1 MRIGMTY
8 DLRDDYLAA
17 GMSLEETAEFDKIDT
32 IEAIDQALVALGH
45 QTIRIGNVTSLVQ
58 RLAQGERW
66 DLVFNIAEGLYGLGR
81 EAQVP
86 ALLDA
91 YRIPYVFSGPLIQA
105 ITLHKGVTK
114 HIVRD
119 NGIATPAFA
128 VVACEED
135 IAKVDLPFPLFAK
148 PVAEGTGKGITASSK
163 ITDRKM
169 LRKTCLERLAMFQ
182 QPVLVETFL
191 PGREFTV
198 GIIGNGSEARAIGIM
213 EVVLLDNS
221 EPDVYSYHNK
231 EFYQELVEYKRVEDA
246 EAQRAVDVAL
256 AAYRVLGCSDAGRVD
271 LRSDSGGQPNFIEIN
286 SLAGLHPVNSDL
298 CIIAGKYGMDYQEL
312 INRILDSARKRLGL

>member
-32 IEAIDQALVALGH
+32 IDAIDGALVAAGH
-45 QTIRIGNVTSLVQ
+45 QTDRIGNVTGLVQ
-58 RLAQGERW
+58 RLAKGERW
-66 DLVFNIAEGLYGLGR
+66 DLVFNIAEGLYGPGR

-105 ITLHKGVTK
+105 ITLHKGITK
-114 HIVRD
+114 HIIRD

-128 VVACEED
+128 VVGCEDD
-135 IAKVDLPFPLFAK
+135 IARIDLPFPLFAK
-148 PVAEGTGKGITASSK
+148 PVAEGTGKGITAASK
-163 ITDRKM
+163 ITDRRM
-169 LRKTCLERLAMFQ
+169 LQNTCLELLATFR

-198 GIIGNGSEARAIGIM
+198 GIIGNGAEARSIGIM
-213 EVVLLDNS
+213 EVILLDKS

-231 EFYQELVEYKRVEDA
+231 EFYQELVDYKRVEDA
-246 EAQRAVDVAL
+246 EAQKAIDVAL
-256 AAYRVLGCSDAGRVD
+256 AAYRVLGCTDAGRVD
-271 LRSDSGGQPNFIEIN
+271 LRSDAGGIANFIEIN
-286 SLAGLHPVNSDL
+286 SLAGLHPVNSDF
-298 CIIAGKYGMDYQEL
+298 CIIGRKYGMDYQEL
-312 INRILDSARKRLGL
+312 IEMILGAARKRLGI